1 MHFASRVSALRR
13 ELNSL
18 ERFPSVPRGNIS
30 PSSFACH
37 TPRGTRSCITWLPQA
52 IAVREQGNWRRLCG
66 PTALS
71 SSCSASLL
79 VSRQASNRGC
89 LQPSPWRPKIASR
102 VGGKSFVKC
111 PAAGTRGLVHVAP
124 SAGARKVNPALP
136 NPSLKRT
143 ANGMPPGPGLGYA
156 VHFPSP
162 GPGVTPLAAA

>member
-30 PSSFACH
+30 PSGFACH
-37 TPRGTRSCITWLPQA
+37 TPRGTRSFITWLPLA

-79 VSRQASNRGC
+79 VSRQAGNRGSF
-89 LQPSPWRPKIASR
+89 QPSHRRLKIPLPAPRSS
-102 VGGKSFVKC
+102 VLAWGA
-111 PAAGTRGLVHVAP
+111 PAAGGLTRVATG
-124 SAGARKVNPALP
+124 AGACKVHSALP
-136 NPSLKRT
+136 NQSFKRS
-143 ANGMPPGPGLGYA
+143 ANGRLPWPGRWYTVHSHRPGQGSL
-156 VHFPSP
+156 PLSP
-162 GPGVTPLAAA
+162 A